1 MAVYSDMPPIKQE
14 ESMSNII
21 NKVTY
26 ENYTHWIEYFIQR
39 VLTESNVDYG
49 EVVITDIDYGKRIFL
64 SIDGEEYI
72 VRTLEFVPVKGNEG
86 WEDGESCAESVE
98 YTLYKMVKDQ
108 VYGVEVYEGIITI
121 NGSMNNMKYN
131 STTGINTSEL

>member
-14 ESMSNII
+14 ESMGNII

-72 VRTLEFVPVKGNEG
+72 VRTYFFQLLHLHLPDFQLCQVPSPVHSPQYFHL
-86 WEDGESCAESVE
+86 DSQAPV
-98 YTLYKMVKDQ
+98 LM
-108 VYGVEVYEGIITI
+108 
-121 NGSMNNMKYN
+121 
-131 STTGINTSEL
+131 